1 MCATPSRPGPT
12 RSRHRAFQDSPQTL
26 AGILK
31 RGALSFDALAR
42 AGHGPALIWYEDLV
56 GNPHAALRDFGVPA
70 ARRNGSGLNAVTSND
85 AQASTSLSQ
94 QATAARRLPEGLLQ
108 EFDAA
113 RARIAPRDLLST
125 HGMQRLLP
133 EA

>member
-1 MCATPSRPGPT
+1 MCVTPSRPGPT
-12 RSRHRAFQDSPQTL
+12 RSRRRAFQDSPQAL

-31 RGALSFDALAR
+31 RRVPSFDALAR
-42 AGHGPALIWYEDLV
+42 AGQGPALIWYEDLV
-56 GNPHAALRDFGVPA
+56 GNPHAARLD
-70 ARRNGSGLNAVTSND
+70 GSGLDAVMFND
-85 AQASTSLSQ
+85 AQAGTTLCQ

-113 RARIAPRDLLST
+113 WARIAARDLLSAP
-125 HGMQRLLP
+125 GMQRLLP